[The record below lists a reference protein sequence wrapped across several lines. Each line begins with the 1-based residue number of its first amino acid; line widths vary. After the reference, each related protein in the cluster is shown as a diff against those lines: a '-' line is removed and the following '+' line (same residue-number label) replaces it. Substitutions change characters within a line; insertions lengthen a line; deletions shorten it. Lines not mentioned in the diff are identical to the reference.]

1 MKTPLQDLWDDV
13 MPQGGECPAPR
24 PHAVAQRVNAALDAV
39 PSERKRHMKQ
49 KLKVAAI
56 LAAAV
61 LVLTSSA
68 FAMARNWTVL
78 DAFFGGSSEL
88 GQSLMNDHAYSIED
102 DNYALSVTSSLADG
116 STAYL
121 MVTVDAKTPRAA
133 ETLMSDSFSNMR
145 TWHFDFPQPEGAS
158 HMPSSSM
165 GITEEQSLRTD
176 TSRTW
181 SMAIQVSTGTPE
193 SVSIR
198 LDHMDE
204 DKWLEVPLTP
214 TRSVT
219 VEIGAEGTGAG
230 TLDHSAGGPVTVET
244 VTLSSIGLK
253 MDYTFPTATGEAQPV
268 LLFLK
273 KDGTLC
279 SWSQMIDSSTL
290 SGSRKSGETVT
301 SVSRKYAFRTVQDLS
316 ELKAVV
322 FEGIAY
328 PLSGGKSYAVDTSAV
343 PAPFQLP
350 LMDRLS
356 PGSAYAVPVRALCD
370 ALGASCYWD
379 DAARSATVTFRDT
392 TIVLTPG
399 SPTAQVNGRTV
410 ELSDPPAMQN
420 GTLAAGYEV
429 FADAWQLD
437 LCVAQEDWYK
447 ELYNNIWVV
456 IP

>member
-13 MPQGGECPAPR
+13 MPQGSACPAPR
-24 PHAVAQRVNAALDAV
+24 PRAVAQRVNAALDAV
-39 PSERKRHMKQ
+39 PSERTRHMKQ
-49 KLKVAAI
+49 KLKAAAI

-88 GQSLMNDHAYSIED
+88 GQSLMNDQPYAIED
-102 DNYALSVTSSLADG
+102 DNYALTVSSSLCDG

-121 MVTVDAKTPRAA
+121 MVTVEAKTPQAI
-133 ETLMSDSFSNMR
+133 ETLMGDDFSNMR

-158 HMPSSSM
+158 HIPPSSM
-165 GITEEQSLRTD
+165 GIAEEQSLRTD

-181 SMAIQVSTGTPE
+181 SMSIQVSTGTPE
-193 SVSIR
+193 SVSLR
-198 LDHMDE
+198 LDTMDE

-214 TRSVT
+214 AQSVT
-219 VEIGAEGTGAG
+219 LEIGAEGTGAG
-230 TLDHSAGGPVTVET
+230 TLEHSAGGPVTLET
-244 VTLSSIGLK
+244 VTLSPLGLS
-253 MDYTFPTATGEAQPV
+253 MDYTFPTETGEAQPV

-279 SWSQMIDSSTL
+279 SWTQMIDSNTQN
-290 SGSRKSGETVT
+290 GSRQSGETVT
-301 SVSRKYAFRTVQDLS
+301 AVSRKYAFRTVQDLS
-316 ELKAVV
+316 QLKAVV

-328 PLSGGKSYAVDTSAV
+328 PLGGGKSYAVDTSGI

-350 LMDRLS
+350 LMERLA
-356 PGSAYAVPVRALCD
+356 PESAYAVPVRALCD

-379 DAARSATVTFRDT
+379 DASRSATVTFRNT
-392 TIVLTPG
+392 TIILTPG
-399 SPTAQVNGRTV
+399 SPTALVNGQAV
-410 ELSDPPAMQN
+410 DLMYPCAIQG
-420 GTLAAGYEV
+420 GTLAASYEV

-437 LCVAQEDWYK
+437 LCVAQEDWSK
-447 ELYNNIWVV
+447 ELYDSIWVV